1 MIALRV
7 AAARESEMAVR
18 CDNKM
23 QEDEEERIPTKKLR
37 ASAAAFP
44 RDGVDQ
50 GDRRTERRNEN
61 LVCERC
67 RRWRFRLIGM
77 GQRGRRDFVE

>member
-1 MIALRV
+1 MPSGWPLL
-7 AAARESEMAVR
+7 ESEMAVR

-23 QEDEEERIPTKKLR
+23 QEAEEERIPTKKLR

-61 LVCERC
+61 LVRC
-67 RRWRFRLIGM
+67 RRWRFRLIGK
-77 GQRGRRDFVE
+77 GQRGRRIFVE

>member
-7 AAARESEMAVR
+7 AACLESEMAVR

-23 QEDEEERIPTKKLR
+23 QEDEEARIPTKKLR
-37 ASAAAFP
+37 AAVAAFP

-50 GDRRTERRNEN
+50 GDRRTE
-61 LVCERC
+61 
-67 RRWRFRLIGM
+67 
-77 GQRGRRDFVE
+77 

>member
-7 AAARESEMAVR
+7 AAARLESEMAVR

-23 QEDEEERIPTKKLR
+23 QEEEERRIPTKKLR

-61 LVCERC
+61 LACVRC
-67 RRWRFRLIGM
+67 RG
-77 GQRGRRDFVE
+77 GGDFA